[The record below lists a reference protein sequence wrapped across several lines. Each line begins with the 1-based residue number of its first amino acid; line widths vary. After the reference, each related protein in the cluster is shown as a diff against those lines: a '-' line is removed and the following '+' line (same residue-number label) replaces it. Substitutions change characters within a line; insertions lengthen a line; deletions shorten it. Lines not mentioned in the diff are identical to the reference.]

1 MALDVRR
8 GAGSAGDVGVARLLN
23 KTPIARALAAC
34 GEEPGCRNI
43 SQLFGSG
50 TPVLVPGCMSNSGFT
65 KGWKSPSGRK
75 FKINFLFS

>member
-50 TPVLVPGCMSNSGFT
+50 TPVLVQDACRIRASQRG
-65 KGWKSPSGRK
+65 KSASGRK